1 MNKKSNEM
9 SLSLQHNRIKGGKNL
24 HSCDRDS
31 ISGPLNLRASD
42 RPAKAVVRQFLNFVT
57 KG

>member
-1 MNKKSNEM
+1 M
-9 SLSLQHNRIKGGKNL
+9 KGGQNL
-24 HSCDRDS
+24 HSGDRDS

-42 RPAKAVVRQFLNFVT
+42 YPAYAVVRQFLNFVT